1 MTTAERLARVKFLD
15 DRGIEDP
22 GMRERV
28 LNAPS
33 ASDEGVWPEPLDLAA
48 LARRKPEPP
57 QIIIPDWLPAG
68 YATLLAGHGGVGKS
82 AIGLFLAVSIALGR
96 SCFGIHTERR
106 RVTYLACEDRE
117 GVLHWRLA
125 RICAY
130 LGVDLTELVGHLFT
144 LDLVGRDS
152 ILWAKDPRTGYTF
165 TPAFEHLTEHVER
178 YRPEVL
184 WIDGVSDAFGGNE
197 NARVEV
203 KAFVNRLLSVVPI
216 DGALVLIGHIAK
228 PTASGAGGEGYSG
241 STQWHNAVRARW
253 YLFPETEQDDD
264 KGRPQ
269 RTGKLTLELQKSNH
283 GKIDQAVTF
292 AWEEDAHMFLPVDTF
307 GVSRID
313 RKHRDDGERRG
324 IAHALLGCERAGIIV
339 PSASQGKRTA
349 LNVLVLRPEF
359 PVALRTAKGRFWT
372 QIEALRQIRWIDEIE
387 YRRKDRHHGA
397 QFVLTQEGRGQCG
410 DIRN

>member
-1 MTTAERLARVKFLD
+1 
-15 DRGIEDP
+15 
-22 GMRERV
+22 
-28 LNAPS
+28 
-33 ASDEGVWPEPLDLAA
+33 
-48 LARRKPEPP
+48 
-57 QIIIPDWLPAG
+57 
-68 YATLLAGHGGVGKS
+68 
-82 AIGLFLAVSIALGR
+82 
-96 SCFGIHTERR
+96 
-106 RVTYLACEDRE
+106 
-117 GVLHWRLA
+117 
-125 RICAY
+125 
-130 LGVDLTELVGHLFT
+130 
-144 LDLVGRDS
+144 
-152 ILWAKDPRTGYTF
+152 
-165 TPAFEHLTEHVER
+165 
-178 YRPEVL
+178 
-184 WIDGVSDAFGGNE
+184 
-197 NARVEV
+197 
-203 KAFVNRLLSVVPI
+203 VPI

-228 PTASGAGGEGYSG
+228 PTASGVGGEGYSG

-292 AWEEDAHMFLPVDTF
+292 AWDEDAHMFLPVDTF

-313 RKHRDDGERRG
+313 RKHRDDAERRG
-324 IAHALLGCERAGIIV
+324 IAYALLGCERAGIIV